1 MSPLTRLDSY
11 QGAEDQW
18 RELLASSAA
27 DTLFLMPQWRRVW
40 WEQFGDGQEMLLLS
54 LQDNGAM
61 EGLAPL
67 SRRSGTITFMG
78 SEDLFDYN
86 DFPVSQG
93 AESRF
98 FPSLVSHLD
107 REEWQALELLSLPED
122 SPTLA
127 YLPDLARERGYQV
140 EILEEDV
147 APGLELPGTWDD
159 FLMGLSK
166 KDRHELRRKTRRLYS
181 AGIEVQSYGLSAP
194 EEVQASLKDFFDL
207 MRYSKEDKHRFLTPS
222 RELFFQKIAME
233 MAGIGVMKLFFL
245 ELNKERVAAAMCFDY
260 GRSRFLYN
268 SGFNPDFGYYSVGL
282 LLISLALKDA
292 IEVGK
297 TYFDFL
303 RGDESYKYHLG
314 GTNRTVYRMMVRRS

>member
-127 YLPDLARERGYQV
+127 YLPDTGTGAW
-140 EILEEDV
+140 
-147 APGLELPGTWDD
+147 LPG
-159 FLMGLSK
+159 
-166 KDRHELRRKTRRLYS
+166 
-181 AGIEVQSYGLSAP
+181 
-194 EEVQASLKDFFDL
+194 
-207 MRYSKEDKHRFLTPS
+207 
-222 RELFFQKIAME
+222 
-233 MAGIGVMKLFFL
+233 
-245 ELNKERVAAAMCFDY
+245 
-260 GRSRFLYN
+260 
-268 SGFNPDFGYYSVGL
+268 
-282 LLISLALKDA
+282 
-292 IEVGK
+292 
-297 TYFDFL
+297 
-303 RGDESYKYHLG
+303 GDP
-314 GTNRTVYRMMVRRS
+314 